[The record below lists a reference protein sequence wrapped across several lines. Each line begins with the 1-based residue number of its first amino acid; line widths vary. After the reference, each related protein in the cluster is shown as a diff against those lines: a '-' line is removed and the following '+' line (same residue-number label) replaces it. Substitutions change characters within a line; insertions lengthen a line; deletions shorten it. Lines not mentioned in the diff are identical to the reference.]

1 MDGRGYRRGDRGV
14 RSSVF
19 GARLFP
25 LALPGREQLPG
36 VGVRRSAGRPVA
48 VRCSGRSTSRARAL
62 SALVIFHK
70 SVSSFIIYHNR
81 LYFELSHTC
90 GMQAAATDFHFAPK
104 CSERRGERGGALL
117 NSAVGGVV

>member
-1 MDGRGYRRGDRGV
+1 ML
-14 RSSVF
+14 RSVD
-19 GARLFP
+19 
-25 LALPGREQLPG
+25 
-36 VGVRRSAGRPVA
+36 VA
-48 VRCSGRSTSRARAL
+48 RARSI